1 MYKLKIQLYF
11 FRWASLGLVILYQTM
26 VCIIAIFLGH
36 KSNKWVLVPSNRLY
50 NIIMYRMKLLQLP
63 VKGIRFYPISL
74 NCIRNVN
81 PVTPGIVRAFSTAPD
96 SEFSTEEI
104 SKAKEWMENFSST
117 QVPDNIFE
125 ISYSRASGAGG
136 QKVNKTSSKATIALG
151 PDQWLNPQFCF
162 WIPKP
167 IRAQINENKIRYETK
182 SGGILVQSDSTRNRD
197 INTDECFRKLIQ
209 EIKDNTFFAGE
220 TSEEDKKRWQ
230 EIKDDRKEKRLFNKK
245 RQSDKKK
252 HRSKNF
258 DV

>member
-1 MYKLKIQLYF
+1 
-11 FRWASLGLVILYQTM
+11 M
-26 VCIIAIFLGH
+26 VR
-36 KSNKWVLVPSNRLY
+36 V
-50 NIIMYRMKLLQLP
+50 
-63 VKGIRFYPISL
+63 
-74 NCIRNVN
+74 
-81 PVTPGIVRAFSTAPD
+81 FSTSPD
-96 SEFSTEEI
+96 SEFSAEEI
-104 SKAKEWMENFSST
+104 SKAKEWRENFSST
-117 QVPDNIFE
+117 QVPGNIFE

-151 PDQWLNPQFCF
+151 PDQWLHPQFCY

-167 IRAQINENKIRYETK
+167 IRSQIHENKIRYETK
-182 SGGILVQSDSTRNRD
+182 SGGILVQSDLTRNRD
-197 INTDECFRKLIQ
+197 TNTDECFRKLIQ

-252 HRSKNF
+252 HRSKKF